1 MAVKVIGRDLI
12 TIRQA
17 AEQLQ
22 TSERTIRRY
31 LSAGLITGVR
41 LGGPRLI
48 RIHADSVGKLT
59 QPVGA
64 R

>member
-41 LGGPRLI
+41 LGPRLI